1 VETPVGKVATYLEI
15 FVQIRQITSNIRKHR
30 RMTLINK
37 SGRRILSAAPLA
49 FLLTQTAFAG
59 EGSTALP
66 PFDQFVTT
74 ALYFVLLSAFIGLAY
89 GVWLV
94 FRILKRDQGTPKM
107 VEVAKAIQEGASAYL
122 TRQFKVLL
130 FFILFLTIVIFM
142 VYQHIYLMTDGSTNW
157 KLVLGI
163 SLAFLAGSTLS
174 AMTGLIGMSVAVRAN
189 VRTAQAARFSLKG
202 ALETAFEGGTV
213 AGMFTLGMGLVG
225 ATVIFMI
232 FREQAM
238 QVLVGFGFGGS
249 LVALFMR
256 VGGGIYTKAADVGAD
271 LVGKVEAG
279 IPEDDPRN
287 AAVIA
292 DNVGDNVGDCAGM
305 AADLFESYEVTLVA
319 AMILGA
325 AYVTVDAELALKL
338 IVFPLLVR
346 AVGVFASIIGTWA
359 VKGKNREDF
368 NPMRP
373 IQNGFVVS
381 AIVASL
387 GFGVINYFYITN
399 PDGSPDM
406 RFFWAT
412 FSGIILAVVISYLTE
427 YYTAVDFRPVKETAR
442 ATKTG
447 PATTILAGFSEGL
460 ESTVAAVI
468 VIALAI
474 FMSVVIFGGNVA
486 LAAYGVALC
495 GMGMLT
501 TTGIIVSMDTYGP
514 ISDNANGI
522 FEMSGIEREDAAR
535 GSTQASKIIAKLD
548 AVGNSTKAI
557 TKGFAIAS
565 AVVAAV
571 SLFRSFGADINVLEP
586 SMKFF
591 ERGLQVNLPDV
602 FIGLLIGGAMP
613 FLFSSIAVRAVGRAA
628 FQVVEEVRRQFREIP
643 GIMEGKQKPEYYKC
657 VQISTIAA
665 QKELILPGVLA
676 VLTPIIVGLALGVSA
691 LGGYLAGIILTGQL
705 LAVFLSNAGGCWDN
719 AKKTIE
725 GGMYGG
731 KGTDAHKAGVIGDT
745 VGDPFKDT
753 AGPSLNPLIKVMNL
767 VAILILPLIIGP
779 SALGG
784 SLRTISALVL
794 LAILI
799 GFFVANRKMQS
810 ATT

>member
-1 VETPVGKVATYLEI
+1 
-15 FVQIRQITSNIRKHR
+15 
-30 RMTLINK
+30 MTLKTTPFLKIATI
-37 SGRRILSAAPLA
+37 SSLTL
-49 FLLTQTAFAG
+49 LLTQPALAG
-59 EGSTALP
+59 EGSAVLP
-66 PFDQFVTT
+66 PFDDFVTT
-74 ALYFVLLSAFIGLAY
+74 ALYFVLFSALVALAY
-89 GVWLV
+89 GVFLA
-94 FRILKRDQGTPKM
+94 FKIMKREQGTPKM
-107 VEVAKAIQEGASAYL
+107 VEVSKAIQEGANAYL
-122 TRQFKVLL
+122 TRQFKVLV
-130 FFILFLTIVIFM
+130 FFIAFITIVIFL
-142 VYQHIYLMTDGSTNW
+142 VYQNIYILPDGTTNW

-163 SLAFLAGSTLS
+163 SLAFLAGSILS

-189 VRTAQAARFSLKG
+189 VRTAQAARFSFKR

-213 AGMFTLGMGLVG
+213 AGMFTIGMGLVG

-232 FREQAM
+232 FKEQAM
-238 QVLVGFGFGGS
+238 QVLIGFGFGGS

-256 VGGGIYTKAADVGAD
+256 VGGGIFTKAADVGAD
-271 LVGKVEAG
+271 LVGKIEVG

-325 AYVTVDAELALKL
+325 AYVTVDAALALKL

-346 AVGVFASIIGTWA
+346 AVGVFASIIGTWS
-359 VKGKNREDF
+359 VKGKDREDF

-373 IQNGFVVS
+373 IQYGFVVA
-381 AIVASL
+381 AITSSI
-387 GFGVINYFYITN
+387 GFGLINYFYIRH
-399 PDGSPDM
+399 PDGTPDM

-412 FSGIILAVVISYLTE
+412 FSGIILAVIISYLTE
-427 YYTAVDFRPVKETAR
+427 YYTAVNFRPVKETAR

-474 FMSVVIFGGNVA
+474 FISVVIFGGDVA

-535 GSTQASKIIAKLD
+535 GNTQAGKIIAKLD
-548 AVGNSTKAI
+548 AVGNTTKAV

-571 SLFRSFGADINVLEP
+571 SLFRSFGADINVLDP
-586 SMKFF
+586 AVKFF

-613 FLFSSIAVRAVGRAA
+613 FLFSSIAIRAVGRAA

-657 VQISTIAA
+657 VEISTIAA
-665 QKELILPGVLA
+665 QKELVLPGVLA
-676 VLTPIIVGLALGVSA
+676 ILTPIIVGLALGVNA

-725 GGMYGG
+725 AGMYGG
-731 KGTDAHKAGVIGDT
+731 KGTDAHKAAVIGDT

-767 VAILILPLIIGP
+767 VSILILPLIIGQ

-784 SLRTISALVL
+784 SLRIIAALVL
-794 LAILI
+794 LIILV
-799 GFFVANRKMQS
+799 GFFIARRKSQS
-810 ATT
+810 ATP